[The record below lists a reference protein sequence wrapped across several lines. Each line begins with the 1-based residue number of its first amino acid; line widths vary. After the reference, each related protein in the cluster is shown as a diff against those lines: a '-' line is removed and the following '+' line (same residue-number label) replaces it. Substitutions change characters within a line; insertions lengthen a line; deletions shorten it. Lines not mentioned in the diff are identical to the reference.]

1 MLHVR
6 EDGSGAIDKD
16 VSRGDIPFYTEFFIG
31 LGDEAV
37 LEEPAE
43 LKDAIRR
50 RLYELLAR
58 YQ

>member
-1 MLHVR
+1 VR
-6 EDGSGAIDKD
+6 EDGSGVIDKD

-31 LGDEAV
+31 LGDEAD

-43 LKDAIRR
+43 LKNAIRR
-50 RLYELLAR
+50 RLSEMLVR

>member
-6 EDGSGAIDKD
+6 EDGSGSIDKD
-16 VSRGDIPFYTEFFIG
+16 VSRGDIDFYTEFFIG
-31 LGDEAV
+31 LGDDAV
-37 LEEPAE
+37 LEEPTE

-50 RLYELLAR
+50 RLSELLAR